1 MMSAAGPELP
11 SLEDVVR
18 QHFGARR
25 EAPVQDPALRCAQP
39 LLQDT
44 LWL

>member
-1 MMSAAGPELP
+1 MPSAGPELP

-25 EAPVQDPALRCAQP
+25 EAPVQDPALRCTQ
-39 LLQDT
+39 LLEKKV
-44 LWL
+44 